1 MRKTVLK
8 IEHLC
13 KRFGPTIANHDISL
27 EIDAG
32 EVIGL
37 AGENGSGKSTLLS
50 QIAGIYRNDS
60 GTMTLHGE
68 SYSPASALEANSR
81 GIAMVVQE
89 LGTVTCLNAGNNI
102 FLGKMKQFE
111 RFGIVDFGAMD
122 KKIRQ
127 ICERWGIPQIDSREE
142 MGRLDVESKKMVE
155 LVRALSTDP
164 QILILDEITQSLSQN
179 NRSILFSIIKKF
191 REEGRI
197 VLLITHDVEE
207 MLQISDR
214 ILVLRDGEIVNEMKS
229 AETTVDEV
237 KQKMVGR
244 QINHGYYREDQEA
257 SDTGA
262 VVLTAKGL
270 SVAGRFQPLDLEL
283 HAGEILGFCGL
294 SDSGIHDVGKA
305 LYGVETDGRKGSVLL
320 NHSNKEVKNARQAL
334 KSKIGYLP
342 KERDHDC
349 LMLKA
354 CIKDN
359 FSLASLREMKGK
371 LGFISSRKLDR
382 NTQQLVRYYQVKC
395 SDIYQSISHL
405 SGGNKQKVNV
415 GRWMAKDLDVLIL
428 DCPTRGV
435 DVGVKAYI
443 YQLMKQAKEAGIAMI
458 LISDELTEVLGMS
471 DRIIVMKNGA
481 VVSRLERGTDF
492 TEEKVIEVMV

>member
-1 MRKTVLK
+1 MTKAVLK
-8 IEHLC
+8 IEKLC
-13 KRFGPTIANHDISL
+13 KRFGPTIANHNISL
-27 EIDAG
+27 EINAG

-50 QIAGIYRNDS
+50 QIAGIYKNDS
-60 GTMTLHGE
+60 GTMTLNGKA
-68 SYSPASALEANSR
+68 YAPFSALEANSR

-102 FLGKMKQFE
+102 FLGKMKQYE
-111 RFGIVDFGAMD
+111 KFGIIDFKAMD
-122 KKIRQ
+122 RKIRQ
-127 ICERWGIPQIDSREE
+127 ICERWGIPPIDSRKE
-142 MGRLDVESKKMVE
+142 MERLDVESKKMVE
-155 LVRALSTDP
+155 LVRALSIEP

-179 NRSILFSIIKKF
+179 NRNILFSIIKRF

-207 MLQISDR
+207 MIEISDR
-214 ILVLRDGEIVNEMKS
+214 IIVLRDGEIVAEMESTK
-229 AETTVDEV
+229 TTGDEV

-244 QINHGYYREDQEA
+244 EINHGYYREEQEP
-257 SDTGA
+257 SYTEDI
-262 VVLTAKGL
+262 VLLARGL
-270 SVAGRFQPLDLEL
+270 AIDGRLAPLDFEL

-305 LYGVETDGRKGSVLL
+305 LYGVETDGRKGTVVLK
-320 NHSNKEVKNARQAL
+320 HSGKEIKNAREAL
-334 KSKIGYLP
+334 KNRIGYLP

-371 LGFISSRKLDR
+371 MGYISSHKLDK
-382 NTQQLVRYYQVKC
+382 NAEKLVEHYQVKC
-395 SDIYQSISHL
+395 SDIYQSINHL
-405 SGGNKQKVNV
+405 SGGNKQKVNL
-415 GRWMAKDLDVLIL
+415 GRWMAKALDVLIL

-443 YQLMKQAKEAGIAMI
+443 YQLMKQAKETGLAII

-471 DRIIVMKNGA
+471 DRVIVMKNGE
-481 VVSRLERGTDF
+481 VVSRLDRGVDF
-492 TEEKVIEVMV
+492 TEEKVIEVMI